1 MARPSKLTDA
11 QWEKIGKRLLDGESA
26 ASLAREFGIS
36 KANISARFS
45 ERIRNVKEAANQIV
59 TAERSLSMLNVSEQI
74 AARSLADRLKAIS
87 GHLAGAAEFGAATA
101 HRLAGIANAKINEVD
116 DSQPLS
122 DESRIALQDVAALS
136 KMANEASQIGM
147 NLLKAN
153 QEAVDAA
160 NRREVEQ
167 SSPAGREITVTLVAP
182 KAPA

>member
-26 ASLAREFGIS
+26 SSLAREFGVG
-36 KANISARFS
+36 KATIS
-45 ERIRNVKEAANQIV
+45 ERFANRLKTVKEAANQIV
-59 TAERSLSMLNVSEQI
+59 AAESTLGKLNVSEQI

-101 HRLAGIANAKINEVD
+101 HRLAGIANAKLQQVD

-122 DESRIALQDVAALS
+122 EESRTALTDVAALS

-153 QEAVDAA
+153 QEAVDEA
-160 NRREVEQ
+160 NRRDAAQDSKPKGIAVRLI
-167 SSPAGREITVTLVAP
+167 PA

>member
-26 ASLAREFGIS
+26 AALSREFGVS

-45 ERIRNVKEAANQIV
+45 ERLRNVKDAANQIV

-101 HRLAGIANAKINEVD
+101 HRLAGIANAKVNEVD
-116 DSQPLS
+116 DTQPLS
-122 DESRIALQDVAALS
+122 EQSRAALTDIAALS

-147 NLLKAN
+147 SLLKAN
-153 QEAVDAA
+153 QEAVDEA
-160 NRREVEQ
+160 NRRDADKAN
-167 SSPAGREITVTLVAP
+167 PANPQRGTVFKIVR
-182 KAPA
+182 PA